1 MRKSSVLI
9 FMGTWWCPGL
19 AILIAILAQIVLSA
33 NRVWPGLGLYVI
45 SVGLWLSNKSIYSL
59 RSDRTDESVGAIQS
73 RKFSRLQKGLLNL
86 SIFATYVNIGVTLGY
101 ERFTWIGVIAWG
113 VSICAFMAAFW
124 QKRAG
129 MKVVGYRLT
138 SSGIHLTWHG
148 LACIV
153 IILLGVFFRMWRLQE
168 VPPEMTLDHTQNLLD
183 IRDIVEGGVRPLFF
197 NRNTGREPLL
207 FYWTAFLV
215 WLTQHPID
223 FTILKVGTV
232 LPSFLTLPGV
242 YLLARELYGR
252 LTGLWAMGFAAVASW
267 LVILNRT
274 GLRLSFA
281 PMFSAWAFY
290 YLVRGLKRG
299 ERASFLL
306 LGLCLGM
313 GLYSYTAFRI
323 VPFAVAYIWFAL
335 NIVERSGMLRAKL
348 NWRNFGLVVITA
360 MLVFIPLGVFALNHA
375 EAFWG
380 RSAWYLDKTTN
391 PGPLTFLNNVKNVL
405 LMFNWRGDSM
415 PLTTLPYKPVLDP
428 ILGGL
433 LVLGVVTA
441 VKRVL
446 NKADSFTFVLVL
458 LGLFSLFPSA
468 LAINFPNENP
478 SVVRAGCAIPVVV
491 TLAALPIGTWLE
503 NLSLS
508 PQTKK
513 TKIVICAALASLM
526 FLLIRLN
533 VDRIFV
539 RYPQAYRTLAF
550 NTSEIAD
557 AIRCF
562 DTLIGD
568 TTDAYIVAGPG
579 WINDDAL
586 AFELGLPVWE
596 NRLEEAELADRNTT
610 TPKMYI
616 LHAGN
621 TADLR
626 TLQALFPMGVTQTY
640 TSRYNQDFKLFIVPG
655 GNVRSMSLTDQAV
668 QLTTCASQ

>member
-1 MRKSSVLI
+1 M
-9 FMGTWWCPGL
+9 
-19 AILIAILAQIVLSA
+19 LST
-33 NRVWPGLGLYVI
+33 NRLWPGLGLYVV
-45 SVGLWLSNKSIYSL
+45 SVGLWLCNKSIYSL
-59 RSDRTDESVGAIQS
+59 RSDKTGGSAGDIQS
-73 RKFSRLQKGLLNL
+73 WKLSRARQFLLNL
-86 SIFATYVNIGVTLGY
+86 SIFATYINIGVTLGY
-101 ERFTWIGVIAWG
+101 KGFTWIGVIAWG
-113 VSICAFMAAFW
+113 VSVSAFMAAFW
-124 QKRAG
+124 QKRSH
-129 MKVVGYRLT
+129 MKVVGYHLT

-148 LACIV
+148 LAFIV
-153 IILLGVFFRMWRLQE
+153 IILLGVFCRIWRLQE

-183 IRDIVEGGVRPLFF
+183 IRDIVEGGLRPFFF

-223 FTILKVGTV
+223 FAILKVGTI
-232 LPSFLTLPGV
+232 LPSLLTLPGV

-252 LTGLWAMGFAAVASW
+252 TTGLWAMGFAAIASW

-290 YLVRGLKRG
+290 YLMRGLKKG
-299 ERASFLL
+299 ERESFLL
-306 LGLCLGM
+306 LGLCLGI

-323 VPFAVAYIWFAL
+323 IPFAVAYIWFAL
-335 NIVERSGMLRAKL
+335 NIVERSGTLRENL

-360 MLVFIPLGVFALNHA
+360 ILVFIPLGIFAIKHA
-375 EAFWG
+375 DAFWG
-380 RSAWYLDKTTN
+380 RSAWYLNKTTN
-391 PGPLTFLNNVKNVL
+391 FGPLTFLDNVKNVL

-433 LVLGVVTA
+433 LVLGVITA

-446 NKADSFTFVLVL
+446 NKADSLTFVLIL

-503 NLSLS
+503 NLLS
-508 PQTKK
+508 TNLQTKK
-513 TKIVICAALASLM
+513 VKPTIYVALASM
-526 FLLIRLN
+526 GFLLIGINANR
-533 VDRIFV
+533 VFV
-539 RYPQAYRTLAF
+539 RYPLAYRTLAF
-550 NTSEIAD
+550 NTSEIAN

-562 DTLIGD
+562 DTLIGNA
-568 TTDAYIVAGPG
+568 TDAYIVAGPG

-596 NRLEEAELADRNTT
+596 NRLEEAEQADRNTT
-610 TPKMYI
+610 TPRMYI

-621 TADLR
+621 TTDLR
-626 TLQALFPMGVTQTY
+626 TLQTLFPMGVTQIY
-640 TSRYNQDFKLFIVPG
+640 TSRYNQDFRLFIVPG
-655 GNVRSMSLTDQAV
+655 RNVKSMSLADQGT
-668 QLTTCASQ
+668 QLMTCSSQ